1 MQGLIHGLRSCQET
15 VKLAVLRNSRGRVS
29 IERKNMFSRFG
40 CVTSSGAMEMV
51 EKGLEN
57 MTVADVLMTK
67 GEENVGSWLWCRIND
82 SVDDAMKNMAE
93 HNIGSLVVLK
103 PGEQLHIAGIITERD
118 YLRKIIGQGRSPKY
132 TRVGEIMTGENK
144 LITVKSDA
152 SILQAM
158 QLMTDNHIRHVP
170 VIDGRIM
177 GMVSIVDVV
186 RAVVEQQNGELKK
199 LNDFIKG
206 EYY

>member
-1 MQGLIHGLRSCQET
+1 MQGLIQGLRSCQEI
-15 VKLAVLRNSRGRVS
+15 VELAVVKNSRGRIS
-29 IERKNMFSRFG
+29 IDRKNMFSRFG
-40 CVTSSGAMEMV
+40 CVNSSGTMEME

-67 GEENVGSWLWCRIND
+67 GEENIGSWLWCRIND
-82 SVDDAMKNMAE
+82 NVDDAMKNMAE

-103 PGEQLHIAGIITERD
+103 PGQQQHIAGIITERD

-132 TRVGEIMTGENK
+132 TRVGEIMTDEKK
-144 LITVKSDA
+144 LITVKSDT

-170 VIDGRIM
+170 VIDGRVV

-186 RAVVEQQNGELKK
+186 RAVVEQQNG
-199 LNDFIKG
+199 
-206 EYY
+206 

>member
-1 MQGLIHGLRSCQET
+1 
-15 VKLAVLRNSRGRVS
+15 
-29 IERKNMFSRFG
+29 MFSRTG
-40 CVTSSGAMEMV
+40 SVETE

-57 MTVADVLMTK
+57 ITVADVLITK
-67 GEENVGSWLWCRIND
+67 GEENVGSWLWCR
-82 SVDDAMKNMAE
+82 MAQ

-103 PGEQLHIAGIITERD
+103 PGDQLHIAGIITERD

-132 TRVGEIMTGENK
+132 TRVGEIMTDENK
-144 LITVKSDA
+144 LITVKSDT

-170 VIDGRIM
+170 VIDGRIV

-186 RAVVEQQNGELKK
+186 RAVVEQQNGELKR